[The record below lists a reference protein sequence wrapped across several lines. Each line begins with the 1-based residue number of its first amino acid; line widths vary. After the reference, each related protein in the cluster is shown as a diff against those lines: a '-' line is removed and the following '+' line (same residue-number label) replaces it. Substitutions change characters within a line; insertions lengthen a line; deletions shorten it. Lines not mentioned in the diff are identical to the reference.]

1 MGEWPEQIK
10 DLPITFKEIFPIV
23 LALEIWGQELRDQCI
38 ILHIDNIAAV
48 YILNKQSSKDKD
60 IMVLVRRFVLACMK
74 FNILTKCVH
83 LEGSSNILPDL
94 VSPVSD
100 RGVSAARTSDG
111 QRAHNSPGR
120 TLDNGDV
127 AVFSVSTPG
136 CIDFSLH

>member
-1 MGEWPEQIK
+1 MGAWPEQIK

-94 VSPVSD
+94 VSRFQIKEFRRLAPQMD
-100 RGVSAARTSDG
+100 REPTTVPAE
-111 QRAHNSPGR
+111 
-120 TLDNGDV
+120 LL
-127 AVFSVSTPG
+127 
-136 CIDFSLH
+136 IMEM